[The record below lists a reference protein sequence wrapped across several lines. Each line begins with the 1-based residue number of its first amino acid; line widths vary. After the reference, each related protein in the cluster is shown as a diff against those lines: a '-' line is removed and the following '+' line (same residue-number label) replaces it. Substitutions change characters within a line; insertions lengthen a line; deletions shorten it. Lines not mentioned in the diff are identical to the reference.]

1 MSAQNKKNTNTPQLK
16 TPDRKKQI
24 IIGVICAIFCLN
36 VMWTIMQNK
45 FTPKLDSVKAD
56 VAGVEQRIAK
66 IEHEGIPDVANLKS
80 DFDSLRKAADDISA
94 RMQQLLKL
102 EEEQLAYLEAQTA
115 AQKARVE
122 ALRKLAAPAE

>member
-1 MSAQNKKNTNTPQLK
+1 MSAQNKKSTPPQPK
-16 TPDRKKQI
+16 TPDKKKQI
-24 IIGVICAIFCLN
+24 IIGVICAIVCFN

-45 FTPKLDSVKAD
+45 FTPKLDGVKSD
-56 VAGVEQRIAK
+56 IAGVEQRVAK
-66 IEHEGIPDVANLKS
+66 LETDGIPDVANLRA
-80 DFDSLRKAADDISA
+80 DFAGLRKSADDLSA

>member
-1 MSAQNKKNTNTPQLK
+1 MSAHNKNTNTPQ
-16 TPDRKKQI
+16 TQAPDRKKQI
-24 IIGVICAIFCLN
+24 IIGVICAILCLN

-45 FTPKLDSVKAD
+45 FAPKLDGVKSDIAR
-56 VAGVEQRIAK
+56 VEQRLNK
-66 IEHEGIPDVANLKS
+66 IENDGLPDVANLKT
-80 DFDSLRKAADDISA
+80 DFAGLREAADNLSE

-122 ALRKLAAPAE
+122 ALRKLAAPTE

>member
-1 MSAQNKKNTNTPQLK
+1 MSAQNKKNDTPK
-16 TPDRKKQI
+16 APDKKKQI
-24 IIGVICAIFCLN
+24 IIGVICAIVCLN

-45 FTPKLDSVKAD
+45 FTPKLDGVKSD
-56 VAGVEQRIAK
+56 VAGVEQRITK
-66 IEHEGIPDVANLKS
+66 IETDGIPDVANLKA
-80 DFDSLRKAADDISA
+80 DFAELRKAADDLSGRI
-94 RMQQLLKL
+94 QQLLKL

>member
-1 MSAQNKKNTNTPQLK
+1 MSAQNKKNIPPQPK

-24 IIGVICAIFCLN
+24 IIGVICAIVCLN

-45 FTPKLDSVKAD
+45 FTPKLDGVKSD
-56 VAGVEQRIAK
+56 IAGVEQRVAK
-66 IEHEGIPDVANLKS
+66 IETDGLPDVANLKS
-80 DFDSLRKAADDISA
+80 DFAGLRAAADDLSA
-94 RMQQLLKL
+94 RIQQLLKL